1 MFNNVESMHTQ
12 KRLLKKILLKPGK
25 QLASSSSKLTV
36 KQDIDLLLF
45 WVAAPLVS
53 VRVYYINFICPLNI
67 DLTKQRVEIEKMT
80 QIETNEPYQNGAV

>member
-1 MFNNVESMHTQ
+1 MIEKDTT
-12 KRLLKKILLKPGK
+12 KPGK

-80 QIETNEPYQNGAV
+80 QIETNEAYQNGSV